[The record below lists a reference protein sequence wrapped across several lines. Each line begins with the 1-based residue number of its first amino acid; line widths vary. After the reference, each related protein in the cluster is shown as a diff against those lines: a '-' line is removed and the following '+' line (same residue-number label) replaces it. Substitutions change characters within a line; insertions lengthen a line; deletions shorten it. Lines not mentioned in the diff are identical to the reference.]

1 MKFRQLTLILVA
13 TIAFVGVS
21 FAQQSKSDESVEFRP
36 HWSLQVQGGAAYTL
50 GETNFG
56 DLISPAAYLHAG
68 YKFHHGLGVRFGIGG
83 WQGKGYAVLPQQ
95 GYSYKFLQG
104 NIDFVVDLS
113 SLIGGYNHRRVASV
127 FAFAGLGLN
136 GGIDN
141 KKAVEIK
148 NANPNELSYLWS
160 PTKFFVAGRMGL
172 GVDFRC
178 SDIISVNLEA
188 NTNFLSDH
196 FNSKRADNLDWH
208 FNLLAGITF
217 RFGKNYRPSKVYAAK
232 VAAEK
237 AAAEAAAK
245 AAAEKAAAEKA
256 AAEAAAKAAAEKA
269 AAEKAAAEKAAAEKA
284 EKERLAAERAAII
297 TEHSQNVFFT
307 IGSSY
312 IRRDEGKKLDT
323 LAEWLKA
330 NPSFSVDVV
339 GYADKETGNST
350 LNQKLSERRAANVKA
365 RLLAAGIAEER
376 ITTEHHGDTVQPFG
390 ENNVKNRVVIC
401 TLE

>member
-13 TIAFVGVS
+13 TIAVVGVS

-50 GETNFG
+50 GETKFG

-83 WQGKGYAVLPQQ
+83 WQGKGYAVMQQQ

-104 NIDFVVDLS
+104 NIDFMVDLS
-113 SLIGGYNHRRVASV
+113 SLIGGFNHRRVASV

-141 KKAVEIK
+141 KKAVEIS
-148 NANPNELSYLWS
+148 NAGPALEYLWS
-160 PTKFFVAGRMGL
+160 PTKFFVAGRLGL

-217 RFGKNYRPSKVYAAK
+217 RFGKCYRPSKVYAAK

-237 AAAEAAAK
+237 AAAEAAA
-245 AAAEKAAAEKA
+245 KAAAEKA

-284 EKERLAAERAAII
+284 AAEKAEKERLAAERAALI

-330 NPSFSVDVV
+330 NPSFCVDVV
-339 GYADKETGNST
+339 GYADKETGNTT
-350 LNQKLSERRAANVKA
+350 LNKKLSERRAANVKA

>member
-160 PTKFFVAGRMGL
+160 PTKFFVAGRLGL

-339 GYADKETGNST
+339 GYADKETGNTT

>member
-83 WQGKGYAVLPQQ
+83 WQGKGYAVMQQQ

-104 NIDFVVDLS
+104 NIDFMVDLS
-113 SLIGGYNHRRVASV
+113 SLIGGFNHRRVASV

-141 KKAVEIK
+141 KKAVEIS
-148 NANPNELSYLWS
+148 NAGPALEYLWS
-160 PTKFFVAGRMGL
+160 PTKFFVAGRLGL

-217 RFGKNYRPSKVYAAK
+217 RFGKCYRPSKVYAAK

-256 AAEAAAKAAAEKA
+256 AAE
-269 AAEKAAAEKAAAEKA
+269 KAAAEKAAAEKA
-284 EKERLAAERAAII
+284 EKERLAAERAALI

-339 GYADKETGNST
+339 GYADKETGNTT
-350 LNQKLSERRAANVKA
+350 LNKKLSERRAANVKA

>member
-13 TIAFVGVS
+13 AIAFVGVS
-21 FAQQSKSDESVEFRP
+21 FAQQSKTDEKVEFRP

-50 GETNFG
+50 GETKFG
-56 DLISPAAYLHAG
+56 DLISPAVYLHAG

-141 KKAVEIK
+141 KKAVEIH
-148 NANPNELSYLWS
+148 NANPNEMDYLWS

-196 FNSKRADNLDWH
+196 FNSKKAENVDWH

-217 RFGKNYRPSKVYAAK
+217 RFGKNYRPSKAYAEK

-256 AAEAAAKAAAEKA
+256 AAEAAAAKAAAEKA
-269 AAEKAAAEKAAAEKA
+269 AAE
-284 EKERLAAERAAII
+284 RAALIA
-297 TEHSQNVFFT
+297 ENSQNVFFK

-312 IRRDEGKKLDT
+312 IQREEGKKIDT

-330 NPSFSVDVV
+330 NPSFAVDVV
-339 GYADKETGNST
+339 GYADKETGNSA
-350 LNQKLSERRAANVKA
+350 LNKKLSERRAANVKA

-376 ITTEHHGDTVQPFG
+376 IVTDHKGDTVQPFD
-390 ENNVKNRVVIC
+390 KPALNRVVIC

>member
-13 TIAFVGVS
+13 AFAFVGVS
-21 FAQQSKSDESVEFRP
+21 FAQQSKTDESVEFRP

-56 DLISPAAYLHAG
+56 DLISPAVYLNAG

-83 WQGKGYAVLPQQ
+83 WQAKGYVVLPQQ
-95 GYSYKFLQG
+95 GYSYNFLQG

-113 SLIGGYNHRRVASV
+113 SLIGGFNHRRVASV

-136 GGIDN
+136 GGINN
-141 KKAVEIK
+141 KQAVAIQE
-148 NANPNELSYLWS
+148 ANPRELSYLWN
-160 PTKFFVAGRMGL
+160 PTKFFVAGRLGL

-178 SDIISVNLEA
+178 SDLISVNLEA

-196 FNSKRADNLDWH
+196 FNSKKAENLDWH
-208 FNLLAGITF
+208 FNLLAGVTF
-217 RFGKNYRPSKVYAAK
+217 RFGKNYRPSKVYAEK

-245 AAAEKAAAEKA
+245 AAAEKAAAEA
-256 AAEAAAKAAAEKA
+256 AAAKAAAEQ
-269 AAEKAAAEKAAAEKA
+269 AER
-284 EKERLAAERAAII
+284 ERAAAERAQLIA
-297 TEHSQNVFFT
+297 ENSQNVFFQ
-307 IGSSY
+307 IGKSY
-312 IRRDEGKKLDT
+312 ISREEGKKIDT

-330 NPSFSVDVV
+330 NPSYSVEVV
-339 GYADKETGNST
+339 GYADKETGYT
-350 LNQKLSERRAANVKA
+350 ALNKKLSERRAANVKA

-376 ITTEHHGDTVQPFG
+376 IVTDHKGDTVQPFG
-390 ENNVKNRVVIC
+390 EKSAKNRVVIC

>member
-13 TIAFVGVS
+13 AFAFVGVS
-21 FAQQSKSDESVEFRP
+21 FAQQSKTDESVEFRP

-56 DLISPAAYLHAG
+56 DLISPAVYLNAG

-83 WQGKGYAVLPQQ
+83 WQAKGFAVLPQQ
-95 GYSYKFLQG
+95 GYSYNFLQG

-113 SLIGGYNHRRVASV
+113 SLIGGFNHRRVASV

-136 GGIDN
+136 GGINN
-141 KKAVEIK
+141 KQAVAIQE
-148 NANPNELSYLWS
+148 ANPREFDYLWN
-160 PTKFFVAGRMGL
+160 PTKFFVAGRLGL

-178 SDIISVNLEA
+178 SDLISVNLEA

-196 FNSKRADNLDWH
+196 FNSKKAENLDWH
-208 FNLLAGITF
+208 FNLLAGVTF
-217 RFGKNYRPSKVYAAK
+217 RFGKNYRPSKVYAEK

-256 AAEAAAKAAAEKA
+256 AAERA
-269 AAEKAAAEKAAAEKA
+269 
-284 EKERLAAERAAII
+284 AAERAQLIA
-297 TEHSQNVFFT
+297 ENSQNVFFQ
-307 IGSSY
+307 IGKSY
-312 IRRDEGKKLDT
+312 ISREEGKKIDT

-330 NPSFSVDVV
+330 NPSYSVEVV
-339 GYADKETGNST
+339 GYADKETGYT
-350 LNQKLSERRAANVKA
+350 ALNQKLSERRAANVKA

-376 ITTEHHGDTVQPFG
+376 IVTDHKGDTVQPFG
-390 ENNVKNRVVIC
+390 AKSSKNRVVIC

>member
-50 GETNFG
+50 GETKFG

-83 WQGKGYAVLPQQ
+83 WQGKGYAVMQQQ

-104 NIDFVVDLS
+104 NIDFMVDLS
-113 SLIGGYNHRRVASV
+113 SLIGGFNHRRVASV

-141 KKAVEIK
+141 KKAVEIS
-148 NANPNELSYLWS
+148 NAGPALEYLWS
-160 PTKFFVAGRMGL
+160 PTKFFVAGRLGL

-217 RFGKNYRPSKVYAAK
+217 RFGKCYRPSKVYAAK

-284 EKERLAAERAAII
+284 EKERLAAERAALI

-323 LAEWLKA
+323 FEKSW
-330 NPSFSVDVV
+330 ND
-339 GYADKETGNST
+339 
-350 LNQKLSERRAANVKA
+350 
-365 RLLAAGIAEER
+365 
-376 ITTEHHGDTVQPFG
+376 
-390 ENNVKNRVVIC
+390 
-401 TLE
+401 

>member
-56 DLISPAAYLHAG
+56 DLISPAVYLHAG

-104 NIDFVVDLS
+104 NIDFMVDLS
-113 SLIGGYNHRRVASV
+113 SLIGGFNHRRVASV

-148 NANPNELSYLWS
+148 DANPNELDYLWS
-160 PTKFFVAGRMGL
+160 PTKFFVAGRLGL

-269 AAEKAAAEKAAAEKA
+269 AAEKAAAEKAVAEKA

-339 GYADKETGNST
+339 GYADKETGNTT